1 MYYKRARDEWVGP
14 WYRTGDPAPG
24 MIRERLL
31 RLLDAAEYL
40 AAQIHEAPVW
50 IVPCQ
55 EGGTPTHTSGS
66 SVYLTVPNMLL
77 AA

>member
-14 WYRTGDPAPG
+14 WFRTGDPAAG
-24 MIRERLL
+24 MIRERFL

-40 AAQIHEAPVW
+40 AAQIHEARMDCSLP
-50 IVPCQ
+50 
-55 EGGTPTHTSGS
+55 GRGTPTHTSGS
-66 SVYLTVPNMLL
+66 SIYLTVPNMSL